1 MPDLRAI
8 LVSLGVGLG
17 IAAYTTLWWH
27 WPLAVGGGVAIVM
40 GGLALVGTLSIG
52 TDPAEAD
59 AAWRAAAPEFVDPPE
74 DGLPEE
80 PEQETAPGRP
90 GAASEHE

>member
-27 WPLAVGGGVAIVM
+27 WPLPVGGGVAIVM
-40 GGLALVGTLSIG
+40 GGLALVGTLSFRA
-52 TDPAEAD
+52 DPAEAD

-74 DGLPEE
+74 DALAAE
-80 PEQETAPGRP
+80 PEQDTAPRETGGRD
-90 GAASEHE
+90 

>member
-1 MPDLRAI
+1 VPDLRAL

-40 GGLALVGTLSIG
+40 SGLALVGTVSIG
-52 TDPAEAD
+52 TDPAAAD

-74 DGLPEE
+74 DPLPAA
-80 PEQETAPGRP
+80 PDARMDTADDES
-90 GAASEHE
+90 ASPA